1 MGLIETKIAASVSEP
16 IIAADPT
23 TIVRRRISFSEVRAG
38 MRGRVVAIRS
48 ATSEAMRLQEMGLSI
63 GAEFTVLELA
73 PFGDPVQISLR
84 GYRLC
89 LRRREAQAVEGEIIS
104 GADECRSS

>member
-1 MGLIETKIAASVSEP
+1 MGLIDSKGINGSSDAGATHDEQPAR
-16 IIAADPT
+16 
-23 TIVRRRISFSEVRAG
+23 RRRIPFSEVRAG
-38 MRGRVVAIRS
+38 MTGRVVAIRS
-48 ATSEAMRLQEMGLSI
+48 ATAEARRLQEMGLSI

-89 LRRREAQAVEGEIIS
+89 LRRREARCVDVEIIS
-104 GADECRSS
+104 EAGECRSS